1 MGSQPLDRQNF
12 DLVGPVLLSVHL
24 ASEAA
29 GRFEGPRCEQP
40 LDGVRA
46 FDQQWGGRTPAIET
60 GDFAGS
66 FGSTSEPIWLGLSP
80 WSKSSAKRLFDCAC
94 VLLAMPLLIPL
105 ILVIATLVWVTSQGP
120 VLFMQ
125 KRMGRDGRNFTILK
139 FRTMT
144 HVVDS
149 KHPPITTLDNQ
160 LFTPIGP
167 FLRRWKLDELPQVV
181 NVLLGQMS
189 LVGPRPRLPEYANS
203 DLPCRPGIT
212 GLATIVFATEETS
225 FSRIP
230 RDHLDAYYRTFVMP
244 AKRKLDAEYMARA
257 TFFSDFQLLVNSV
270 LRNWEIPSLRKF
282 IASWAGSGQRTQNS
296 FTISKPAPAIASRS
310 IPLPVTP
317 TIETEQL

>member
-1 MGSQPLDRQNF
+1 MGTQPLDRQDF
-12 DLVGPVLLSVHL
+12 DCLGPVLLSVHL

-40 LDGVRA
+40 LDGVLT
-46 FDQQWGGRTPAIET
+46 FEQQRGGKTADIKT

-139 FRTMT
+139 FRTMI

-149 KHPPITTLDNQ
+149 KHSPITTSDSQ
-160 LFTPIGP
+160 HFTPIGP
-167 FLRRWKLDELPQVV
+167 FLRHWKLDELPQVV
-181 NVLLGQMS
+181 NVLFGHMS
-189 LVGPRPRLPEYANS
+189 LVGPRPRIPEYANS
-203 DLPCRPGIT
+203 NLPCRPGIT
-212 GLATIVFATEETS
+212 GLATIVFANEETTL
-225 FSRIP
+225 SRIP
-230 RDHLDAYYRTFVMP
+230 RDYLDAYYRTFVIP

-257 TFFSDFQLLVNSV
+257 TFFSDLHLLVSSV
-270 LRNWEIPSLRKF
+270 LRNWDISSIHKF
-282 IASWAGSGQRTQNS
+282 IASWAGSGQCTQKS

-310 IPLPVTP
+310 ILHPVTP